1 MISALRWLGRN
12 LGTLLMAFIL
22 ALIVWVSAVISEDPN
37 VEDVLTRPVPLE
49 RIGMDPGLLIIGS
62 VPTQVRLT
70 LNAPTSVW
78 RILRTDED
86 TLRAWIDLSG
96 LGPGEHTLPV
106 NVQVDSKVR
115 TARVVA
121 KDPEEVDVVLERL
134 VTQVFS
140 VTVEV
145 AGDPTLGYQAGTLVY
160 TPTQVTVS
168 GAESLVSQVKDVHA
182 SLDISQ
188 ASQTIRA
195 TLPLRALDANRRLVS
210 GLSIIPDMVEVRQS
224 IQLLGGYKNVIVK
237 VITTGQVAEGY
248 KLTNIDV
255 TPPNV
260 VVFSSNPDLLDQ
272 LPGYVETEPIDL
284 TGAQD
289 YLETPALLNLPEG
302 VSVVNDQK
310 VLVQV
315 SIAPI
320 ESNLTLPLPVE
331 VVGLSPGLAA
341 EVAPE
346 TVDVIISGP
355 LPVLNNLKPSDMRMV
370 VDLTGLDLGTYTLEP
385 RMDFLPGRVRIISVQ
400 PASLEITIFLAP
412 TPTMTKTPAPVAT
425 PTPTP
430 RP

>member
-1 MISALRWLGRN
+1 MITVLRWLGRN
-12 LGTLLMAFIL
+12 LSTLLMAFIL
-22 ALIVWVSAVISEDPN
+22 AVIVWVSAVISEDPN
-37 VEDVLTRPVPLE
+37 VEDVLTRPVVLE
-49 RIGMDPGLLIIGS
+49 RIGMDPGLLIMGS
-62 VPTQVRLT
+62 VPTQVQLT
-70 LNAPTSVW
+70 LDAPTSIW
-78 RILRTDED
+78 RVLRTDED

-106 NVQVDSKVR
+106 NVQVSSMVR

-121 KDPEEVDVVLERL
+121 KDPEEVDVNLERL

-140 VTVEV
+140 VTLDVN
-145 AGDPTLGYQAGTLVY
+145 GDPTLGYQAGSLVY

-168 GAESLVSQVKDVHA
+168 GAESLVSQVKDVHT

-188 ASQTIRA
+188 ASLTIRSS
-195 TLPLRALDANRRLVS
+195 LSLRALDANRRAVS
-210 GLSIIPDMVEVRQS
+210 GVSIIPDVVDVRQG

-237 VITTGQVAEGY
+237 VISTGQVAEGY

-272 LPGYVETEPIDL
+272 LPGYVDTEPLDL

-289 YLETPALLNLPEG
+289 YLETPLSLSLPEG

-320 ESNLTLPLPVE
+320 ESNLTLSLPVE
-331 VVGLSPGLAA
+331 RVGLSPGLAA

-355 LPVLNNLKPSDMRMV
+355 LPVLNTLKPSDMRMV
-370 VDLTGLDLGTYTLEP
+370 VDLTGLELGTHTLEP
-385 RMDFLPGRVRIISVQ
+385 RIDFLPTRVRIVSIL
-400 PASLEITIFLAP
+400 PASLEITIILAP
-412 TPTMTKTPAPVAT
+412 TPTVTQTPAPEPT
-425 PTPTP
+425 PTPTA